1 MRAYSVSG
9 QKITSDEWTQ
19 EGRRLIPLMPRVAPQ
34 TAYSA
39 IADEIADTASKNNKL
54 LPNPSNTERKRPAS
68 LSTQSGIT
76 EINKPISFRM
86 PDPPKPDDAK
96 KRKLSLPVESSSL
109 AQHLMGPPKMSKIQQ
124 IYR

>member
-1 MRAYSVSG
+1 M
-9 QKITSDEWTQ
+9 TSDEWTQ

-39 IADEIADTASKNNKL
+39 IADEVADNASKNNKL
-54 LPNPSNTERKRPAS
+54 LPNPSSTERKRLAS
-68 LSTQSGIT
+68 ICTPSGISDV
-76 EINKPISFRM
+76 NKPISFRM
-86 PDPPKPDDAK
+86 PEPPKSEIDTR
-96 KRKLSLPVESSSL
+96 KRKLSIPLEGSSL